1 MGIAT
6 SQQLTRY
13 YDQYRD
19 TEITFTKDIIRALGL
34 DPRQVYVKCN
44 GGQWPCII
52 NSTSFQNAKIIVG
65 TKGGAFQALAAKNN
79 PTANLRFCF
88 NEQEGDGIITF
99 LVSSRVAE
107 IRPYMNSK
115 DLVIVTLQFAARP
128 PDDLIEICGRLLEA
142 NANAIRRRE
151 ERIPINDDSKRKLN
165 LAKEECNVIVQS
177 VPRHCVVRDISFSGA
192 RVILIGLSQ
201 YLSGKEA
208 ILRLEFNEPS
218 EILSIKGTVVSAD
231 LIQGRKDI
239 CLASLKFDESTLPL
253 SFKMHLNAYLTA
265 VRKIQLSASE
275 QIAQQKAA
283 QQAKAEKP
291 AEQQGSEAVKQLAQ
305 TQAAPAQAQAQ
316 TAATP
321 ASSAQAQAAPAQ
333 SSPAPA
339 PQSAASAE
347 NTQASN
353 PAPQANQAPVRA

>member
-6 SQQLTRY
+6 SQQLTKY

-52 NSTSFQNAKIIVG
+52 NSTSFQHAKIIVG
-65 TKGGAFQALAAKNN
+65 TKGGAFQALAVKDA
-79 PTANLRFCF
+79 PTASIRFCF
-88 NEQEGDGIITF
+88 NEQEDDGIITF

-115 DLVIVTLQFAARP
+115 DLVIVTLQFTARP
-128 PDDLIEICGRLLEA
+128 PDDLIEIVGRLLEA

-151 ERIPINDDSKRKLN
+151 ERVLINDDSKRKLN

-177 VPRHCVVRDISFSGA
+177 VPRHCVVRDLSFSGA

-201 YLSGKEA
+201 YLTGKEA

-218 EILSIKGTVVSAD
+218 EIVSVRGTIVSAD
-231 LIQGRKDI
+231 LIQGRKDVCI
-239 CLASLKFDESTLPL
+239 ASIKFDEASLPL
-253 SFKMHLNAYLTA
+253 SFKMHLNSYLTT
-265 VRKIQLSASE
+265 VRKTQLSASE
-275 QIAQQKAA
+275 Q
-283 QQAKAEKP
+283 QQAV
-291 AEQQGSEAVKQLAQ
+291 S
-305 TQAAPAQAQAQ
+305 APQVEQAQ
-316 TAATP
+316 TAQDQQ
-321 ASSAQAQAAPAQ
+321 QA
-333 SSPAPA
+333 
-339 PQSAASAE
+339 
-347 NTQASN
+347 
-353 PAPQANQAPVRA
+353 

>member
-6 SQQLTRY
+6 SQQLTKY

-52 NSTSFQNAKIIVG
+52 NSTSFQHAKIIVG

-142 NANAIRRRE
+142 NANAVRRRE
-151 ERIPINDDSKRKLN
+151 ERIPITEDSKRKLN

-218 EILSIKGTVVSAD
+218 EILSIRGTIVAAD

-239 CLASLKFDESTLPL
+239 CIASLKFDESSLPL
-253 SFKMHLNAYLTA
+253 SFKMHLNTYLTA

-283 QQAKAEKP
+283 QESQTAQSAQEIAKAAVSNLAQKAESQASQPQTAP
-291 AEQQGSEAVKQLAQ
+291 ATEQAATEAV
-305 TQAAPAQAQAQ
+305 
-316 TAATP
+316 
-321 ASSAQAQAAPAQ
+321 
-333 SSPAPA
+333 
-339 PQSAASAE
+339 
-347 NTQASN
+347 
-353 PAPQANQAPVRA
+353 APQA

>member
-6 SQQLTRY
+6 SQQLTKY

-52 NSTSFQNAKIIVG
+52 NSTSFQHAKIIVG
-65 TKGGAFQALAAKNN
+65 TKGGAFQALAAKDN
-79 PTANLRFCF
+79 PTANIRFCF

-115 DLVIVTLQFAARP
+115 DLVIVTLQFTARP

-151 ERIPINDDSKRKLN
+151 ERIPINEDSKRKLN

-218 EILSIKGTVVSAD
+218 EILSIRGTIVAAD

-239 CLASLKFDESTLPL
+239 CIASLKFDESSLPL
-253 SFKMHLNAYLTA
+253 SFKMHLNTYLTA

-283 QQAKAEKP
+283 QESQTAQSAQEIAKAAVSNLAQKAESQASQPQTAP
-291 AEQQGSEAVKQLAQ
+291 ATEQAATEAV
-305 TQAAPAQAQAQ
+305 
-316 TAATP
+316 
-321 ASSAQAQAAPAQ
+321 
-333 SSPAPA
+333 
-339 PQSAASAE
+339 
-347 NTQASN
+347 
-353 PAPQANQAPVRA
+353 APQA

>member
-1 MGIAT
+1 
-6 SQQLTRY
+6 
-13 YDQYRD
+13 
-19 TEITFTKDIIRALGL
+19 
-34 DPRQVYVKCN
+34 
-44 GGQWPCII
+44 
-52 NSTSFQNAKIIVG
+52 
-65 TKGGAFQALAAKNN
+65 
-79 PTANLRFCF
+79 
-88 NEQEGDGIITF
+88 
-99 LVSSRVAE
+99 SSRVAE

-151 ERIPINDDSKRKLN
+151 ERIPINDDSKRKLS

-201 YLSGKEA
+201 YLAGKEA

-218 EILSIKGTVVSAD
+218 EILSIRGTVVSAD

-253 SFKMHLNAYLTA
+253 SFKMHLNSYLTA
-265 VRKIQLSASE
+265 VRKIQLSSSE

-283 QQAKAEKP
+283 QEAASEKKAEE
-291 AEQQGSEAVKQLAQ
+291 AAESSQADQAASEQQAPKTAEG
-305 TQAAPAQAQAQ
+305 TAPAQAASTESPAASAEAQPSSPADQAAQ
-316 TAATP
+316 
-321 ASSAQAQAAPAQ
+321 ASSAQ
-333 SSPAPA
+333 
-339 PQSAASAE
+339 
-347 NTQASN
+347 
-353 PAPQANQAPVRA
+353 

>member
-1 MGIAT
+1 MGLAT
-6 SQQLTRY
+6 SQQLTKY

-52 NSTSFQNAKIIVG
+52 NSTSFQHAKIIVG
-65 TKGGAFQALAAKNN
+65 TKGGAFQALAAKDN
-79 PTANLRFCF
+79 PTANIRFCF

-115 DLVIVTLQFAARP
+115 DLVIVTLQFTARP
-128 PDDLIEICGRLLEA
+128 PDDLIEICGKLLEA

-151 ERIPINDDSKRKLN
+151 ERVPINEDSKRKLS
-165 LAKEECNVIVQS
+165 LTKEECNVIVQS
-177 VPRHCVVRDISFSGA
+177 VPRHCVVRDLSFSGA
-192 RVILIGLSQ
+192 RVVLIGLSQ

-218 EILSIKGTVVSAD
+218 EIVSIRGTIVSAD

-239 CLASLKFDESTLPL
+239 CLASLKFDEASLPL
-253 SFKMHLNAYLTA
+253 SFKMHLNEYLTS
-265 VRKIQLSASE
+265 VRKTQLSATE
-275 QIAQQKAA
+275 QLEQQKAA
-283 QQAKAEKP
+283 QQA
-291 AEQQGSEAVKQLAQ
+291 QLAQ
-305 TQAAPAQAQAQ
+305 IQATQEEQSPAASDSAPQEPAAPQEEAV
-316 TAATP
+316 
-321 ASSAQAQAAPAQ
+321 
-333 SSPAPA
+333 
-339 PQSAASAE
+339 PQI
-347 NTQASN
+347 
-353 PAPQANQAPVRA
+353 

>member
-6 SQQLTRY
+6 SQQLTKY

-52 NSTSFQNAKIIVG
+52 NSTSFQHAKIIIG
-65 TKGGAFQALAAKNN
+65 TKGGAFQSLAAKDN
-79 PTANLRFCF
+79 PTASIRFCF

-115 DLVIVTLQFAARP
+115 DLVIVTLQFSARP
-128 PDDLIEICGRLLEA
+128 PDDLIEICGKLLEA

-151 ERIPINDDSKRKLN
+151 ERVIINEDSKRKLN

-177 VPRHCVVRDISFSGA
+177 VPRHCVVRDLSFSGA
-192 RVILIGLSQ
+192 RLVLIGLSQ
-201 YLSGKEA
+201 FLSGKEA

-218 EILSIKGTVVSAD
+218 EIVSIKGTIVSAD

-239 CLASLKFDESTLPL
+239 CIASVKFEESSLPL
-253 SFKMHLNAYLTA
+253 SYKMHLNEYLTS
-265 VRKIQLSASE
+265 VRKTQLTATE
-275 QIAQQKAA
+275 QIEQQKAA
-283 QQAKAEKP
+283 QQ
-291 AEQQGSEAVKQLAQ
+291 
-305 TQAAPAQAQAQ
+305 QAQATIQ
-316 TAATP
+316 
-321 ASSAQAQAAPAQ
+321 QVQ
-333 SSPAPA
+333 
-339 PQSAASAE
+339 
-347 NTQASN
+347 
-353 PAPQANQAPVRA
+353 APQAQQVASESAPEPQEQA

>member
-52 NSTSFQNAKIIVG
+52 NSTSFQHAKIIVG

-79 PTANLRFCF
+79 PTANIRFCF

-151 ERIPINDDSKRKLN
+151 ERIPINDDSKRKLS

-201 YLSGKEA
+201 YLAGKEA

-218 EILSIKGTVVSAD
+218 EILSIRGTVVSAD

-253 SFKMHLNAYLTA
+253 SFKMHLNSYLTA
-265 VRKIQLSASE
+265 VRKIQLSSSE

-283 QQAKAEKP
+283 QEAASEKKAEE
-291 AEQQGSEAVKQLAQ
+291 AAESSQADQAASEQQAPKAAEG
-305 TQAAPAQAQAQ
+305 TAPAQAASTESPAASAEAQPSSLADQAAQ
-316 TAATP
+316 
-321 ASSAQAQAAPAQ
+321 ASSAQ
-333 SSPAPA
+333 
-339 PQSAASAE
+339 
-347 NTQASN
+347 
-353 PAPQANQAPVRA
+353 

>member
-6 SQQLTRY
+6 SQQLTKY

-52 NSTSFQNAKIIVG
+52 NSTSFQHAKIIVG
-65 TKGGAFQALAAKNN
+65 TKGGAFQALAVKDA
-79 PTANLRFCF
+79 PTASIRFCF
-88 NEQEGDGIITF
+88 NEQEDDGIITF

-115 DLVIVTLQFAARP
+115 DLVIVTLQFTARP
-128 PDDLIEICGRLLEA
+128 PDDLIEIVGRLLEA

-151 ERIPINDDSKRKLN
+151 ERVLINDDSKRKLN

-177 VPRHCVVRDISFSGA
+177 VPRHCVVRDLSFSGA

-201 YLSGKEA
+201 YLTGKEA

-218 EILSIKGTVVSAD
+218 EIVSVRGTIVSAD
-231 LIQGRKDI
+231 LIQGRKDVCI
-239 CLASLKFDESTLPL
+239 ASIKFDEAALPL
-253 SFKMHLNAYLTA
+253 SFKMHLNGYLTS
-265 VRKIQLSASE
+265 VRKTQLSASE
-275 QIAQQKAA
+275 QLAQKVAEQQQ
-283 QQAKAEKP
+283 QQAVAQEAQP
-291 AEQQGSEAVKQLAQ
+291 AEQVPTS
-305 TQAAPAQAQAQ
+305 AAPEQV
-316 TAATP
+316 
-321 ASSAQAQAAPAQ
+321 
-333 SSPAPA
+333 
-339 PQSAASAE
+339 
-347 NTQASN
+347 
-353 PAPQANQAPVRA
+353 APQA

>member
-208 ILRLEFNEPS
+208 VLRLEFNEPS

-291 AEQQGSEAVKQLAQ
+291 AEQQGSEAVKQVAQ

-321 ASSAQAQAAPAQ
+321 ASPAQAQAAPAQ

-353 PAPQANQAPVRA
+353 PAPQANQAPVQA

>member
-52 NSTSFQNAKIIVG
+52 NSTSFQHAKIIVG

-79 PTANLRFCF
+79 PTANIRFCF

-151 ERIPINDDSKRKLN
+151 ERIPINDDSKRKLS

-201 YLSGKEA
+201 YLAGKEA

-218 EILSIKGTVVSAD
+218 EILSIRGTVVSAD

-253 SFKMHLNAYLTA
+253 SFKMHLNSYLTA
-265 VRKIQLSASE
+265 VRKIQLSSSE

-283 QQAKAEKP
+283 QEAASEKKAEE
-291 AEQQGSEAVKQLAQ
+291 AAESSQADQAASEQQAPKTAEG
-305 TQAAPAQAQAQ
+305 TAPAQAASTESPAVSAEAQPSSPADQAAQ
-316 TAATP
+316 
-321 ASSAQAQAAPAQ
+321 ASSAK
-333 SSPAPA
+333 
-339 PQSAASAE
+339 
-347 NTQASN
+347 
-353 PAPQANQAPVRA
+353 

>member
-6 SQQLTRY
+6 SQQLTKY

-52 NSTSFQNAKIIVG
+52 NSTSFQHAKIIVG
-65 TKGGAFQALAAKNN
+65 TKGGAFQALAAKDN
-79 PTANLRFCF
+79 PTANIRFCF

-115 DLVIVTLQFAARP
+115 DLVIVTLQFTARP

-151 ERIPINDDSKRKLN
+151 ERIPINEDSKRKLN

-218 EILSIKGTVVSAD
+218 EILSIRGTIVAAD

-239 CLASLKFDESTLPL
+239 CIASLKFDESSLPL
-253 SFKMHLNAYLTA
+253 SFKMHLNTYLTA

-283 QQAKAEKP
+283 QESQTVQSAQEIAKAAVSNLAQKAESQASQPQTAP
-291 AEQQGSEAVKQLAQ
+291 ATEQAATEAV
-305 TQAAPAQAQAQ
+305 
-316 TAATP
+316 
-321 ASSAQAQAAPAQ
+321 
-333 SSPAPA
+333 
-339 PQSAASAE
+339 
-347 NTQASN
+347 
-353 PAPQANQAPVRA
+353 APQA

>member
-19 TEITFTKDIIRALGL
+19 TELTFTKDIIRALGL

-52 NSTSFQNAKIIVG
+52 NSTSFQHAKIIVG
-65 TKGGAFQALAAKNN
+65 TKGGAFQALAAKDN
-79 PTANLRFCF
+79 PTASIRFCF

-142 NANAIRRRE
+142 NTNAVRRRE
-151 ERIPINDDSKRKLN
+151 ERIPINEDSKRKLN
-165 LAKEECNVIVQS
+165 LEKEECNVIVQS
-177 VPRHCVVRDISFSGA
+177 VPRHCVVRDLSFSGA
-192 RVILIGLSQ
+192 RIILIGLSQ
-201 YLSGKEA
+201 YLTGKEA

-218 EILSIKGTVVSAD
+218 EIASIRGTIVSAD
-231 LIQGRKDI
+231 LIQGRKDVCI
-239 CLASLKFDESTLPL
+239 ASIKFDDTALPL
-253 SFKMHLNAYLTA
+253 SFKMHLNAYLTTA
-265 VRKIQLSASE
+265 RKTQLSAQE
-275 QIAQQKAA
+275 QLAQKVAQQQAAA
-283 QQAKAEKP
+283 QPAQAKA
-291 AEQQGSEAVKQLAQ
+291 
-305 TQAAPAQAQAQ
+305 
-316 TAATP
+316 
-321 ASSAQAQAAPAQ
+321 AQAAPLAAQ
-333 SSPAPA
+333 TAQNDGQAQDSSQEASPAATDSADSADSAKPGTEAEQPA
-339 PQSAASAE
+339 Q
-347 NTQASN
+347 
-353 PAPQANQAPVRA
+353 